1 MKKCGVIMVKI
12 MIIEDDE
19 SISNE
24 LKELLQNSGYEAIIL
39 KDFNNSLNEILKVSP
54 DLILLDINIP
64 FINGELLLQSLRR
77 SSNIP
82 VIMVTSKNSETDEAS
97 SISYGAD
104 DYITKPYNPNILLLR
119 IGAVLKRMNANYG
132 INSNELVYKDLIFD
146 TQKGVIK
153 KDNIEIVLTKN
164 EMIIFSYLL
173 SHINKIV
180 TRDELMTTL
189 WDNTEYVNDNAL
201 TVNISRLRNKLK
213 EIGYVDAIDT
223 RKGQGYILS

>member
-1 MKKCGVIMVKI
+1 

-39 KDFNNSLNEILKVSP
+39 HDFNNSLNEILRVAP
-54 DLILLDINIP
+54 DLLLLDINIP
-64 FINGELLLQSLRR
+64 YMNGELLLQSLRK

-82 VIMVTSKNSETDEAS
+82 VIMVTSKNNETDEAL

-119 IGAVLKRMNANYG
+119 IGAVIKRTSTNYDA
-132 INSNELVYKDLIFD
+132 NSNELAYRDLTFD
-146 TQKGVIK
+146 TQKGIIK
-153 KDNIEIVLTKN
+153 KDGIEIVLTKN

-173 SHINKIV
+173 THKNKIV
-180 TRDELMTTL
+180 TRDELMTAL
-189 WDNTEYVNDNAL
+189 WDNTEFVNDNAL

-213 EIGYVDAIDT
+213 EIGYEDAIDT

>member
-1 MKKCGVIMVKI
+1 MTKI
-12 MIIEDDE
+12 MIVEDDE
-19 SISNE
+19 TISNE

-39 KDFNNSLNEILKVSP
+39 QDFKNSLNEILKVDP
-54 DLILLDINIP
+54 DLLLLDINIP
-64 FINGELLLQSLRR
+64 YLNGELLLQNLRKT
-77 SSNIP
+77 SNIP
-82 VIMVTSKNSETDEAS
+82 VIMVTSKNSETDEAL

-119 IGAVLKRMNANYG
+119 IGAVLKRASGSFNA
-132 INSNELVYKDLIFD
+132 NSNELPYKEIIFD
-146 TQKGVIK
+146 MQKGVIK
-153 KDNIEIVLTKN
+153 KDDQEIILTKN

-173 SHINKIV
+173 SHQNKIV

-189 WDNTEYVNDNAL
+189 WDNTEFVNDNAL

-213 EIGYVDAIDT
+213 EIGYENAITT

>member
-1 MKKCGVIMVKI
+1 MAKI

-24 LKELLQNSGYEAIIL
+24 LKELLQNNGYEAIIL
-39 KDFNNSLNEILKVSP
+39 QDFNNSLDEILRVAP
-54 DLILLDINIP
+54 NLLLLDINIP
-64 FINGELLLQSLRR
+64 FMNGELLLQSLRK

-82 VIMVTSKNSETDEAS
+82 VIMVTSKNSETDEAL

-119 IGAVLKRMNANYG
+119 IGAVLKRTSTNYGVNAN
-132 INSNELVYKDLIFD
+132 ELSYRDLTFD
-146 TQKGVIK
+146 IQKGVIK

-173 SHINKIV
+173 THKNKIV

-189 WDNTEYVNDNAL
+189 WDNTEFVNDNAL

-213 EIGYVDAIDT
+213 EIGYEDAIDT